1 MVPQWPLFLREIN
14 QSLSLSRA
22 QPETFAATR
31 INEQQEAKTHKESRK
46 TQKRAEKRQKKKL

>member
-14 QSLSLSRA
+14 LSLSRA

-31 INEQQEAKTHKESRK
+31 INEQEEAKTQKESRK